1 MTASNHPI
9 NPHRRRLAWAMAL
22 AASPFSLAACG
33 GGSSSGGS
41 ISITGQPV
49 SLEVTAGQTATFSVT
64 AVGTGTGAL
73 SYQWQRNGVDV
84 AGATASTYSVV
95 AQRADS
101 GAVFSVVV
109 SANGATVSSQG
120 AVLTVNSGTMAYFW
134 KNPGAGISPSLPM
147 AVNAAGQVFTVL
159 QAGSP
164 ARNQA
169 GPTLSRISASGE
181 VSSLYTLAP
190 YRTEI
195 YQQSN
200 LYGAL
205 AVGSAGELNFVRLD
219 AVAAFDIFNDAQLN
233 LQTWSAVGTAG
244 PVRNL
249 LDGAGVG
256 RYTDQF
262 AYSKTTALAMDAAGS
277 HFYVAGYKRLETAPL
292 TYTPVVVFSDAS
304 GSIRQETAVPTGWK
318 INALALDSAGR
329 LHALAS
335 VGASTASARG
345 QIVARLA
352 STGDWVIVAGSA
364 TQSGYLDG
372 AGASALFGSV
382 DSLAFDKNNHLF
394 IADAANHLIRRLDA
408 QTGVVSTVAG
418 TPGVAATRVGTLPGA
433 LQSPNG
439 LCFDASGALYTLS
452 GIDIV
457 KLSLPT

>member
-73 SYQWQRNGVDV
+73 NYQWQRNGVDV

-109 SANGATVSSQG
+109 SANGVTVSSQG

-169 GPTLSRISASGE
+169 GPTLSRITASGE
-181 VSSLYTLAP
+181 VTSLYTLAP

-219 AVAAFDIFNDAQLN
+219 AVATFDIFYSAQLN
-233 LQTWSAVGTAG
+233 LQTLSAGTPG

-249 LDGAGVG
+249 LDSAGVP
-256 RYTDQF
+256 RYTDQLGY
-262 AYSKTTALAMDAAGS
+262 AKTTALAMDAAGGK
-277 HFYVAGYKRLETAPL
+277 FYAAGFQRYDRFPTVYIPTVLL
-292 TYTPVVVFSDAS
+292 CDAT
-304 GSIRQETAVPTGWK
+304 GRIQQETAVPAAWQ

-439 LCFDASGALYTLS
+439 LCFDASGALYALS